1 MPIIRIEKKI
11 EEITIEP
18 GEVLT
23 VWLNTSLTARRA
35 IQVEMRANNGIPE
48 IYTDIDDVTIKDF
61 DEYPY

>member
-1 MPIIRIEKKI
+1 MPIIRFEKKI

-23 VWLNTSLTARRA
+23 VWLNTSLTGRRA
-35 IQVEMRANNGIPE
+35 IQVEMRSNTGIPE
-48 IYTDIDDVTIKDF
+48 IYTRIGNVTIKDF